1 MPIHAG
7 TDLEPDTPELDV
19 EAEKPGRAV
28 LRVEFTREE
37 LALLRRAVGRG
48 PGMVEF
54 LKSAALEVA
63 AREAK
68 DKSAGGLHA
77 AD

>member
-19 EAEKPGRAV
+19 EAEKPGCAV

-37 LALLRRAVGRG
+37 LALLRRAIG
-48 PGMVEF
+48 PGLVRF
-54 LKSAALEVA
+54 VKSAALEVA
-63 AREAK
+63 GREAK
-68 DKSAGGLHA
+68 RIASDDLRE